1 MTISSTRP
9 AKSRRFGL
17 SSKSSVVGVGGGVGG
32 IGGGGIGG
40 GGVVVWWYWWCG
52 GVVVKFNEIICTS
65 CTRPK
70 SNKSVQP
77 PSTGHNHSTA
87 QPSLLCLDCTI
98 EYNLGCLPHL
108 QMGW

>member
-40 GGVVVWWYWWCG
+40 GGVVVLVVWWCG
-52 GVVVKFNEIICTS
+52 GKI
-65 CTRPK
+65 
-70 SNKSVQP
+70 
-77 PSTGHNHSTA
+77 
-87 QPSLLCLDCTI
+87 
-98 EYNLGCLPHL
+98 
-108 QMGW
+108 